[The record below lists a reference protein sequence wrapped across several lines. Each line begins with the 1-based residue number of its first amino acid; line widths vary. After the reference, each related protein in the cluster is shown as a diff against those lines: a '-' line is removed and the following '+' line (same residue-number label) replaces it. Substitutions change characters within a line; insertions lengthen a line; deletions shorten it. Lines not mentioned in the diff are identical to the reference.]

1 MTHSTRVSCPPVVYL
16 MEKLMT
22 GVKEAPPPPGG
33 PFTACPSEGSEAVQ
47 VEFLTPNYLQG
58 DGT

>member
-1 MTHSTRVSCPPVVYL
+1 

-33 PFTACPSEGSEAVQ
+33 PFTACPSEGIEAVQ
-47 VEFLTPNYLQG
+47 VELLTPNYFQG